1 MKPSIILY
9 KTLPDDLL
17 HRLEAHFTVTQ
28 VPNLHPETVAQHAQA
43 FASAQ
48 GLLGASETVNRALLE
63 KMPALRAAS
72 TISVGYDNVEV
83 DALTARK
90 IVLMHTPAVLTETVA
105 DTVMALM
112 LATARR
118 VVDVAERLR
127 RVNGQKA
134 LARRG
139 LASMSITKR
148 SVSLGWGVSGWRWR
162 SERTLG
168 LPCRFSITPVGG
180 IRRRKTGLTPATA
193 IWIRCCR
200 RLILS
205 A

>member
-28 VPNLHPETVAQHAQA
+28 VPNLHPETVAQHEQA

-118 VVDVAERLR
+118 VVDVAERVKAGEWTESRPGVVWR
-127 RVNGQKA
+127 RCASQNTRYRWDGAYRDGAGAASA
-134 LARRG
+134 LWVYHAGSLSRPSA
-139 LASMSITKR
+139 ASGGGR
-148 SVSLGWGVSGWRWR
+148 
-162 SERTLG
+162 
-168 LPCRFSITPVGG
+168 PV
-180 IRRRKTGLTPATA
+180 
-193 IWIRCCR
+193 
-200 RLILS
+200 
-205 A
+205 

>member
-28 VPNLHPETVAQHAQA
+28 VPNLHPETVARHAQA

-72 TISVGYDNVEV
+72 TISVG
-83 DALTARK
+83 
-90 IVLMHTPAVLTETVA
+90 
-105 DTVMALM
+105 
-112 LATARR
+112 
-118 VVDVAERLR
+118 
-127 RVNGQKA
+127 
-134 LARRG
+134 
-139 LASMSITKR
+139 
-148 SVSLGWGVSGWRWR
+148 
-162 SERTLG
+162 
-168 LPCRFSITPVGG
+168 
-180 IRRRKTGLTPATA
+180 KTGLTPATA

>member
-17 HRLEAHFTVTQ
+17 HRLEAAFYR
-28 VPNLHPETVAQHAQA
+28 HPGTEPASGNVARHAQA

-118 VVDVAERLR
+118 VVDVAER
-127 RVNGQKA
+127 VKA
-134 LARRG
+134 G
-139 LASMSITKR
+139 
-148 SVSLGWGVSGWRWR
+148 
-162 SERTLG
+162 E
-168 LPCRFSITPVGG
+168 
-180 IRRRKTGLTPATA
+180 
-193 IWIRCCR
+193 
-200 RLILS
+200 
-205 A
+205 

>member
-83 DALTARK
+83 DGRPYCPQNSPDAHA
-90 IVLMHTPAVLTETVA
+90 
-105 DTVMALM
+105 
-112 LATARR
+112 
-118 VVDVAERLR
+118 
-127 RVNGQKA
+127 
-134 LARRG
+134 
-139 LASMSITKR
+139 
-148 SVSLGWGVSGWRWR
+148 
-162 SERTLG
+162 
-168 LPCRFSITPVGG
+168 CRFDGNRCRYGDGIDAGHCPPRGG
-180 IRRRKTGLTPATA
+180 RRRTG
-193 IWIRCCR
+193 
-200 RLILS
+200 
-205 A
+205 

>member
-118 VVDVAERLR
+118 VVDVAER
-127 RVNGQKA
+127 VKA
-134 LARRG
+134 GEWTESIGPAWFGVDVHHKNARYRWDG
-139 LASMSITKR
+139 AYRDGAGAASALW
-148 SVSLGWGVSGWRWR
+148 VYHAGSLSRPSAASGGGR
-162 SERTLG
+162 
-168 LPCRFSITPVGG
+168 PV
-180 IRRRKTGLTPATA
+180 
-193 IWIRCCR
+193 
-200 RLILS
+200 
-205 A
+205 